1 MGFRITTWNVN
12 GIRNP
17 FGYQPWREK
26 RTFQAMFDLLE
37 ADIVVMQETKIQRKD
52 LTDDMV
58 LVPGWDVYFS
68 LPRHKKGYSG
78 VAIYT
83 RNATCAPIR
92 AEEGILG
99 VLRPP
104 KSSTQFRNLPEDQRI
119 GGYPRPEQL
128 SGNIDELLLDS
139 EGRCVILEFPA
150 FVLLGVYSPANRD
163 ESRAEFRMEFLQAL
177 DARVRNL
184 VSEGKQVILVGDL
197 NVSRSEADST
207 NLVENL
213 RKEGLSMEEWMNL
226 PSRRLFNHLVFGG
239 TVQGD
244 RDEGRE
250 QPVLWDLCREFHPAR
265 EGMNTC
271 WDTKRNTRPANN
283 GSRIDY
289 VLCSD
294 GLREWFTEAD
304 IQEGLMGSDHCPVF
318 ATLADVVTTGKEKV
332 SLSNLVNPAGMFDRD
347 GRRLREWHPKDILPL
362 SAKLIPE
369 FDRRQSIRDMFTKKA
384 GAKPLSYP
392 SSLGASEF
400 TPEGEPAGDLL
411 ARPEQHGSKTKTS
424 HAADH
429 GLGLSDARHSAKSG
443 LLTQSG
449 SEAPSTPSSTKR
461 AAGSVD
467 RACPPSPKRNKA
479 IDGGAATPTATPTPT
494 TTTTSTTTTN
504 TTPTI
509 RTSTISRSSSSS
521 TSLGAAERKNA
532 RSSRAGAKGQTTL
545 QGFFQPSSTKRVT
558 GRGDGDATA
567 SASANTSA
575 PFSCKQTTTA
585 AAARPSEPLSS
596 HQAEL
601 TSATGKLPLE
611 RSGTDWAEDTPDA
624 VTPALEASAHPMGAD
639 RVVFDPI
646 LAKES
651 WSKLLG
657 RRKLPRCEHN
667 EPCISLVTKRP
678 GVNCGRSFYICARP
692 LGPSGEKER
701 GSEWRCGT
709 FIWSSD
715 WNGSPS

>member
-26 RTFQAMFDLLE
+26 RTFQAMFDILE

-99 VLRPP
+99 VLCPP
-104 KSSTQFRNLPEDQRI
+104 KSSTQFRNLPKDQQI
-119 GGYPRPEQL
+119 GGYPRPGQL
-128 SGNIDELLLDS
+128 PGNIDELLLDS

-163 ESRAEFRMEFLQAL
+163 ESRVEFRMEFLQAL

-184 VSEGKQVILVGDL
+184 VAEGKEVVLVGDL
-197 NVSRSEADST
+197 NVSRSVPDST
-207 NLVENL
+207 NVVENL
-213 RKEGLSMEEWMNL
+213 RKEGLSIEEWMNL
-226 PSRRLFNHLVFGG
+226 PSRRLFNHLVYGG

-250 QPVLWDLCREFHPAR
+250 QPALWDLCREFHPAR

-289 VLCSD
+289 VLCSN
-294 GLREWFTEAD
+294 GLKDWFTEAN

-318 ATLADVVTTGKEKV
+318 ATLADVVTTGTEKV
-332 SLSNLVNPAGMFDRD
+332 PLLNLVNPAGMIDRD
-347 GRRLREWHPKDILPL
+347 GRRLREWHLKDVLPL

-384 GAKPLSYP
+384 GAKPSSYSSSLAP
-392 SSLGASEF
+392 SSATES
-400 TPEGEPAGDLL
+400 TPEGEPVADL
-411 ARPEQHGSKTKTS
+411 ARLEQTGSQTKTTTS
-424 HAADH
+424 HAH
-429 GLGLSDARHSAKSG
+429 HRLGLSGASHSADSKSPTG
-443 LLTQSG
+443 SG
-449 SEAPSTPSSTKR
+449 PEAQSTKR

-467 RACPPSPKRNKA
+467 RAQPPSPKRNKVG
-479 IDGGAATPTATPTPT
+479 DTGAN
-494 TTTTSTTTTN
+494 TN
-504 TTPTI
+504 
-509 RTSTISRSSSSS
+509 
-521 TSLGAAERKNA
+521 LGATERKNA
-532 RSSRAGAKGQTTL
+532 RSSRAGIKGQKTL
-545 QGFFQPSSTKRVT
+545 QGFFQPSPANRMPGRKDSDTTTSTS
-558 GRGDGDATA
+558 A
-567 SASANTSA
+567 SASANANA
-575 PFSCKQTTTA
+575 PSSGEQTTTQS
-585 AAARPSEPLSS
+585 SEPLSS
-596 HQAEL
+596 HQAQL
-601 TSATGKLPLE
+601 ASPVANLPLE
-611 RSGTDWAEDTPDA
+611 TSGGNWPEGLPDSA
-624 VTPALEASAHPMGAD
+624 FPAKSAPEASTQSMEAAA
-639 RVVFDPI
+639 RVFDPI
-646 LAKES
+646 QAKES

-657 RRKLPRCEHN
+657 RRMLPRCEHN
-667 EPCISLVTKRP
+667 EPCISLTTKRP